1 MIGVFEVKVVRVKH
15 DLRFVFITLAG
26 FLIVGATATWHAI
39 GYLSYPAWFFE
50 WSDVVLAF
58 LCVYLAT
65 RERDAK
71 SSWPAISL
79 IVISAALVL
88 IPLESTAVLPVF
100 TTPNPL
106 FYFVFSIP
114 IVFLAYFIIFRERL
128 VKNQKSLSLI
138 FFLFIL
144 GTVMFVTYLFY
155 SSSMRFPT
163 DESVVDLFSAHLFLK
178 GLNPYDLTNTSG
190 SFAFYNYPT
199 YNNTPITTGGYVYYL
214 TYPALSFLTMV
225 PAELL
230 GLKESL
236 IMYPFFA
243 IPIIL
248 TWYRAWSRKDWLI
261 SCLSLLPFL
270 SLSIYASQVALAD
283 LNIVWAVLLMA
294 SYYVLPRTK
303 VSGLLYGLALSVK
316 QFPAITLPFLLFF
329 VYKEYGKK
337 KASWWLISGIVAFLF
352 VNGYFMVLNFSS
364 FVHAMLADELSPLI
378 GVGFGPSQL
387 SFLGYLSVPSVYFS
401 IAMGA
406 LVLSFFV
413 VYVFRYKEVKYAL
426 FAFPIIIFLFNY
438 RLFVQYILYWLII
451 SLLPFVDLLHNKEIA
466 VKEKM
471 DNSRT
476 PWYTGIRNWKVV
488 SAIIVAIMLG
498 SVAVGV
504 DQGVYHNPGSF
515 TVNSVTIKGYNST
528 GYVNKM
534 TVSVTFNGKS
544 GSSTPVF
551 FRFVLPQPIGNAN
564 MYLWKSQ
571 NNITLKSGQTETLVI
586 VPVYSIDPLPTE
598 YNYRMIAYYHN
609 IMGSITGRT

>member
-1 MIGVFEVKVVRVKH
+1 MVDLKLKIERVKH

-39 GYLSYPAWFFE
+39 GYLSYTAWFFE
-50 WSDVVLAF
+50 WLDIIFAF

-65 RERDAK
+65 RERDVK
-71 SSWPAISL
+71 GSWFTISL
-79 IVISAALVL
+79 ILISSALVL
-88 IPLESTAVLPVF
+88 IPLERTSTLPVF

-106 FYFVFSIP
+106 FYLVFSIP
-114 IVFLAYFIIFRERL
+114 IVFLAYFLIFRDRL
-128 VKNQKSLSLI
+128 AKNQKLTSLI

-144 GTVMFVTYLFY
+144 GTEMFVTYLFY

-163 DESVVDLFSAHLFLK
+163 DESVVDLFSAHLFLH
-178 GLNPYDLTNTSG
+178 GLNPYNLSNTAG
-190 SFAFYNYPT
+190 SFAFYNYPI
-199 YNNTPITTGGYVYYL
+199 YDNTPITTGGYVYYL
-214 TYPALSFLTMV
+214 TYPALSFLIMV
-225 PAELL
+225 PAEIL
-230 GLKESL
+230 GLKGAL

-243 IPIIL
+243 IPIVL
-248 TWYRAWSRKDWLI
+248 VWYRAWSRKDWLI
-261 SCLSLLPFL
+261 SSLSLLPFL
-270 SLSIYASQVALAD
+270 SLTIYTSQIEFAD

-303 VSGLLYGLALSVK
+303 ASGLFYGLALSVK

-329 VYKEYGKK
+329 VYREYGKK
-337 KASWWLISGIVAFLF
+337 KAAWWLLSGIVAFLI
-352 VNGYFMVLNFSS
+352 VNGYFMALNFSS
-364 FVHAMLADELSPLI
+364 FFHAMLADELAPLI

-387 SFLGYLSVPSVYFS
+387 SFLGYLPIPGVYFS
-401 IAMGA
+401 IAMGTLA
-406 LVLSFFV
+406 LSFFAI
-413 VYVFRYKEVKYAL
+413 YVFRYKEVKYAL

-451 SLLPFVDLLHNKEIA
+451 SLLPFVDLLHNKEVE
-466 VKEKM
+466 VKEKV
-471 DNSRT
+471 DNRRT

-488 SAIIVAIMLG
+488 SAIIIAIMLG

-515 TVNSVTIKGYNST
+515 TVNSVTINGYNST
-528 GYVNKM
+528 GYVDKM

-571 NNITLKSGQTETLVI
+571 NNITLKSGQTEMLVI
-586 VPVYSIDPLPTE
+586 VPMYSIDPLPTE